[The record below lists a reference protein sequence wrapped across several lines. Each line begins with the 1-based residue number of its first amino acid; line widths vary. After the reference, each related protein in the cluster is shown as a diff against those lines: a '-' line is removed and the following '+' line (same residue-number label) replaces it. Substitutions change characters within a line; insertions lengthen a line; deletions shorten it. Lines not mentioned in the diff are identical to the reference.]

1 MIDFYSDIDKSH
13 FFLGRIIQVNR
24 DFCVVQ
30 VENNSLLSHRL
41 LANEMLDPKS
51 INYNVVIENEKGL
64 YLGEVF
70 SNNLGLNDKAKKS
83 VFSTN
88 DDLATSCIYV
98 NLIGLKEKSDKLFK
112 LPGNSSVGISD
123 KVYVANSAV
132 DECYLKSIDFNNY
145 ESNGKDDS
153 NVITIGKYLASNQE
167 DVKLNVNSLFN
178 RHFLVVGATNSG
190 KSTSSL
196 SILNTLVK
204 QGKKVLIIDP
214 TGEYKDSFNNDELI
228 KVTLGEDCY
237 IYTKDV
243 SIAQFGKLFD
253 INSNTQGPV
262 LAQAIDSLRYVK
274 QENIP
279 NKNIY
284 VKAGRPESLVNDEL
298 KNLKNES
305 LDFEIKYL
313 PEQIKEESVCL
324 DKNGNQY
331 CYDSFR
337 KNNNEYL
344 INKIKFWINQKN
356 LTKIFVSSSS
366 SITPSKPKN
375 NLLDLIDDFLKQQ
388 NSSLYID
395 ASQLGLVSELGSV
408 VIDLICYHILQ
419 KKDKFKPFVFFVDE
433 VHRYTMNDEN
443 DLKSNGLSM
452 AAREGRKK
460 GMFLF
465 LTTQNPSDIPSDVMS
480 QIGSILVH
488 RLTSGDEIK
497 AIENYLDKSSL
508 VLLKKLNQGEAI
520 LSSINIIKNLYLKIE
535 KSNLI
540 HHNETPSL

>member
-24 DFCVVQ
+24 DYCVVQ

-41 LANEMLDPKS
+41 LANEVLDPKS

-98 NLIGLKEKSDKLFK
+98 NLIGLKANTDELFK

-132 DECYLKSIDFNNY
+132 DECYLRSIDFNNY

-153 NVITIGKYLASNQE
+153 NVITVGKYLASNKE
-167 DVKLNVNSLFN
+167 DVELNVNSLFN
-178 RHFLVVGATNSG
+178 RHLLVVGATNSG

-196 SILNTLVK
+196 SILNALVK

-214 TGEYKDSFNNDELI
+214 TGEYKDSFNIDEFK
-228 KVTLGEDCY
+228 KVTLGEDCC

-243 SIAQFGKLFD
+243 SIAQFGKLFNV
-253 INSNTQGPV
+253 NSNSQGPA
-262 LAQAIDSLRYVK
+262 LADAITSLRLLKKRNSTDDFYK
-274 QENIP
+274 
-279 NKNIY
+279 
-284 VKAGRPESLVNDEL
+284 KAGKTLDEVCNELAELDDDSTDFDLEKLPDQLVH
-298 KNLKNES
+298 
-305 LDFEIKYL
+305 
-313 PEQIKEESVCL
+313 ESVSL
-324 DKNGNQY
+324 NPKKGLYNIDN
-331 CYDSFR
+331 FR
-337 KNNNEYL
+337 KNSNDYL
-344 INKIKFWINQKN
+344 IRKIKFWIKNKN
-356 LTKIFVSSSS
+356 LTKIFSSPQSSSS
-366 SITPSKPKN
+366 AT
-375 NLLDLIDDFLKQQ
+375 NLFDVINDFLDDKT
-388 NSSLYID
+388 SCLYID

-419 KKDKFKPFVFFVDE
+419 KKEKFTPFVFFIDE

-465 LTTQNPSDIPSDVMS
+465 LTTQNPSDIPLDVMS

-520 LSSINIIKNLYLKIE
+520 LSSINIIKNLYLKIN

>member
-24 DFCVVQ
+24 EYCVVQ

-41 LANEMLDPKS
+41 LANEVLDPNS

-64 YLGEVF
+64 FLGEVF

-83 VFSTN
+83 VFSASDN
-88 DDLATSCIYV
+88 LATPCIYI

-145 ESNGKDDS
+145 ESNEKDDS
-153 NVITIGKYLASNQE
+153 NVITVGKYLASNQE

-178 RHFLVVGATNSG
+178 RHLLVVGATNSG

-196 SILNTLVK
+196 SILNALVK

-214 TGEYKDSFNNDELI
+214 TGEYKDSFNNKVFN
-228 KVTLGEDCY
+228 KVTLGEDCF

-243 SIAQFGKLFD
+243 SIAQFGKLFNV
-253 INSNTQGPV
+253 NSNTQGPV

-274 QENIP
+274 QKNIP

-284 VKAGRPESLVNDEL
+284 VKAGSTESSVNNEL
-298 KNLKNES
+298 KNLKNDS
-305 LDFEIKYL
+305 LDFEIRYL
-313 PEQIKEESVCL
+313 PEQIKEESVYL
-324 DKNGNQY
+324 DKNDLY
-331 CYDSFR
+331 CYDSYKR
-337 KNNNEYL
+337 KNNEYL
-344 INKIKFWINQKN
+344 INKIKYWIDKKN
-356 LTKIFVSSSS
+356 LTKIFSSSS
-366 SITPSKPKN
+366 NSEQNILSI
-375 NLLDLIDDFLKQQ
+375 IDDFLMQQ

-395 ASQLGLVSELGSV
+395 ASKLGLVSELGSV

-419 KKDKFKPFVFFVDE
+419 RQEKFNPFVFFVDE